1 MVLESISLAVASALH
16 LSGLVHGRSEAFNA
30 VAAGAAE
37 ATIGVVLAGAAVV
50 MFRAPAR
57 ARTVGLAALGF
68 AVVGFSFGLRF
79 TALGGHIPDVAYH
92 VTLLPVFIASMIV
105 LLRAGGSRSPEA
117 QT

>member
-1 MVLESISLAVASALH
+1 MIFESTTLAVASALH
-16 LSGLVHGRSEAFNA
+16 LSGLVHGRSDAFNA

-37 ATIGVVLAGAAVV
+37 AAIGVVLASAAVV

-68 AVVGFSFGLRF
+68 AVIGFSFGLRF
-79 TALGGHIPDVAYH
+79 TALGGHIPDLAYH

-105 LLRAGGSRSPEA
+105 LLRTGRTRREA
-117 QT
+117 ER